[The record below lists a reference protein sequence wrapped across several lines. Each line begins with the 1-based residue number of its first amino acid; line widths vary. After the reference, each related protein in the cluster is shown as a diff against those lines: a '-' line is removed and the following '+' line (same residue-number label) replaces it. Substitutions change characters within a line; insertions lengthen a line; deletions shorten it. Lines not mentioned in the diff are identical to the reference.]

1 MSGRGKKPAAN
12 CPIYGLSA
20 GLCQDFIG
28 KQIEV
33 GRSDDLEQVALE
45 GEFYFIAARAV
56 LKSISHDVLIR
67 LFAKASDS
75 QRGVLTSL
83 HFSPL
88 ADELRL
94 ENHVLSIQERVDGF
108 DRLATRPSHLPA
120 PPRPDFRHHSFSPPH
135 QPAN

>member
-12 CPIYGLSA
+12 FPIYGLSA
-20 GLCQDFIG
+20 GLCQDFLG

-33 GRSDDLEQVALE
+33 GRSVDLEQVALE
-45 GEFYFIAARAV
+45 GELYLITARAV

-75 QRGVLTSL
+75 QGGILTCL

-94 ENHVLSIQERVDGF
+94 ENHIL
-108 DRLATRPSHLPA
+108 
-120 PPRPDFRHHSFSPPH
+120 
-135 QPAN
+135 